1 MKRLGLH
8 VERKPSG
15 RPLLMRSELERV
27 LGAGRMMPAND
38 QQAQR
43 TGRNGKRRPARHLM
57 TEAEALA
64 TDPTA
69 ELIPGTE
76 EARHVIEHGH
86 ACIAP
91 RRVESPQAGAVAAH
105 QARDGCERDD
115 RA

>member
-1 MKRLGLH
+1 LSWWPNTLH
-8 VERKPSG
+8 RWIV
-15 RPLLMRSELERV
+15 
-27 LGAGRMMPAND
+27 
-38 QQAQR
+38 
-43 TGRNGKRRPARHLM
+43 TGRTGKRRPARHLM

-105 QARDGCERDD
+105 QARAGCERDD